1 MPPLEPLA
9 FEAFQVMLAD
19 LLQVDVA
26 QLTPE
31 AYFVTDLGIDS
42 LRLLQVLLRLEQMG
56 FKLSLESVWRI
67 QTVGDAY
74 RYYQEQVGDG

>member
-1 MPPLEPLA
+1 MPQLEPLSV
-9 FEAFQVMLAD
+9 EAFQALLAD
-19 LLQVDVA
+19 LLEVDVA

-42 LRLLQVLLRLEQMG
+42 LRMIQVLLRMEQMG
-56 FKLSLESVWRI
+56 LRLSLESVWRI

-74 RYYQEQVGDG
+74 RYYQEQANG

>member
-1 MPPLEPLA
+1 
-9 FEAFQVMLAD
+9 MLAD

-31 AYFVTDLGIDS
+31 AYFITDLGIDS
-42 LRLLQVLLRLEQMG
+42 LRMLQVLLRMEQMG

-74 RYYQEQVGDG
+74 RYYQEQV

>member
-31 AYFVTDLGIDS
+31 AYFITDLGIDS
-42 LRLLQVLLRLEQMG
+42 LRMLQVLLRMEQMG

-74 RYYQEQVGDG
+74 RYYQEQV